1 MPLSVFQEFLI
12 MISKAVR
19 LGLALAL
26 PCVFVTSSGAWAQG
40 TAAPPATAQQKP
52 ADTAALPSAQSII
65 DKHIAAIGGR
75 KALQAHSSVAVKG
88 TLSIPANGMSGAVEM
103 YAARPNKSFTKTTVA
118 GIGDISEGFDGKTA
132 WSMSPMTG
140 PMLASGEELA
150 QREFN
155 SNFDRTLG
163 MADAYESMKT
173 IEKTTFDG
181 RPAYKLEL
189 KRKGGGTDIEFYDV
203 ASGFKSGSVVEV
215 KNPMGTITAESTL
228 SEYKKFGD
236 IMQPTVIKQ
245 VASGTQIVLTFTE
258 MEYDKVD
265 PAVFELPAA
274 IKALIK

>member
-1 MPLSVFQEFLI
+1 M
-12 MISKAVR
+12 MSKAVR

-26 PCVFVTSSGAWAQG
+26 PCVFVASSSALAQG
-40 TAAPPATAQQKP
+40 TAAPPAAAQKP
-52 ADTAALPSAQSII
+52 ADTAALPSAQTII

-118 GIGDISEGFDGKTA
+118 GIGDISEGFDGTTA

-140 PMLASGEELA
+140 PMLATGEELA

-173 IEKTTFDG
+173 VEKTTFDATWISMF
-181 RPAYKLEL
+181 REL
-189 KRKGGGTDIEFYDV
+189 NESSSLACLSVTRLRR
-203 ASGFKSGSVVEV
+203 SCNSGSSRRSQSNGRKSLNAVTTAVITASDTS
-215 KNPMGTITAESTL
+215 PPSATYRTITASP
-228 SEYKKFGD
+228 K
-236 IMQPTVIKQ
+236 
-245 VASGTQIVLTFTE
+245 
-258 MEYDKVD
+258 
-265 PAVFELPAA
+265 
-274 IKALIK
+274 